1 MLNSMITKENL
12 IIILLTFSCLQKLAL
27 RIFAG
32 ITGLVVVVGICYKLC
47 CNVSDS
53 KLGSDTLA

>member
-1 MLNSMITKENL
+1 MITKENL

-32 ITGLVVVVGICYKLC
+32 ITGLVVVVGICY
-47 CNVSDS
+47 NV
-53 KLGSDTLA
+53 LMCQTVN